1 MENGKIINL
10 MRSKIF
16 PIAGDASFRKF
27 YRFISNKKSKIIVY
41 ANKEKYKNLV
51 AYTAINKFLR
61 NNQIM
66 SPNLYTYNYQ
76 DGIIVLEDFGDITF
90 YKVLVK
96 QKNKLIIYKRLVNLL
111 LKIQKIKTRNKIKNI
126 TKGLHKINKYST
138 SYLHKE
144 SDLFFDWY
152 LPIYFK
158 KKKVLSIKKKMKK
171 ILSKLYQNI
180 NFPNSC
186 FVHRDYH
193 AQNLMKVGKK
203 IGIIDSQDAL
213 IGNPAY
219 DLASLVDDVRI
230 KTSAKLKSNIIN
242 YFLKNAEK
250 RIRVNPKEF
259 LEDFNILSVQRNLKI
274 IGIFSRLYKR
284 DQKNKYLKL
293 IPYAWE
299 LLENRMTSNIFSNL
313 KKILDEN
320 IPDKYRKKIIYK

>member
-1 MENGKIINL
+1 MDL
-10 MRSKIF
+10 MKSKIF
-16 PIAGDASFRKF
+16 PIAVDASFRKF
-27 YRFISNKKSKIIVY
+27 YRFISGKKSKIIVY

-51 AYTAINKFLR
+51 AYTSINKFLR
-61 NNQIM
+61 NNKIL

-96 QKNKLIIYKRLVNLL
+96 QRYKLTVYKRLVDLL
-111 LKIQKIKTRNKIKNI
+111 LKIQKIKTKNKIKNI
-126 TKGLHKINKYST
+126 TKGSHNINKYST

-152 LPIYFK
+152 LPIHFK
-158 KKKVLSIKKKMKK
+158 KKRVLSIKKKMKK
-171 ILSKLYQNI
+171 ILYKLYKSI
-180 NFPNSC
+180 NFPNSY

-193 AQNLMKVGKK
+193 AQNLMKVGKR

-242 YFLKNAEK
+242 YFLKNTEK
-250 RIRVNPKEF
+250 QIRVNSKNF

-274 IGIFSRLYKR
+274 IGIFSRLHKR

-293 IPYAWE
+293 IPYTWK
-299 LLENRMTSNIFSNL
+299 LLENRMTSNIFSDL
-313 KKILDEN
+313 KTILDEN